1 MKYGKLR
8 NAKEENIIGDHERGK
23 LDDSGFHYDGCAGG
37 PCGCDGGS
45 GGSPRRGDGG
55 DGLWIIVGLIV
66 FFGGVIGLAELTG
79 IPLEN
84 WSSGMILFVMFL
96 LFLLVAVI
104 ITIYYLLK

>member
-1 MKYGKLR
+1 M
-8 NAKEENIIGDHERGK
+8 
-23 LDDSGFHYDGCAGG
+23 
-37 PCGCDGGS
+37 
-45 GGSPRRGDGG
+45 
-55 DGLWIIVGLIV
+55 GLIV
-66 FFGGVIGLAELTG
+66 VFGGVIGLAELTG

>member
-1 MKYGKLR
+1 M
-8 NAKEENIIGDHERGK
+8 GDHERGK

-45 GGSPRRGDGG
+45 GG

-66 FFGGVIGLAELTG
+66 VFGGVIGLAELTG

-84 WSSGMILFVMFL
+84 WSTGIILLVMFL
-96 LFLLVAVI
+96 LFLLFGVI
-104 ITIYYLLK
+104 ILLFY